1 MFFIFFKKIF
11 LYLLIFLIGSLGGA
25 LFYKK
30 AQNNEPSF
38 LTKKRIDIVSS
49 QIKNQIGFQ
58 TNTNEPSFNLYH
70 EMLHHWLIAINE
82 IDKQFFTK

>member
-30 AQNNEPSF
+30 AQTNEPSF
-38 LTKKRIDIVSS
+38 LTKKRIDIVSN

-58 TNTNEPSFNLYH
+58 TNTNEPSFNLYY

-82 IDKQFFTK
+82 LDKQFFTK

>member
-1 MFFIFFKKIF
+1 M
-11 LYLLIFLIGSLGGA
+11 
-25 LFYKK
+25 FYKK
-30 AQNNEPSF
+30 AQTNESSF

-58 TNTNEPSFNLYH
+58 TNTNASSFNLYH

-82 IDKQFFTK
+82 IDKHFFTK

>member
-11 LYLLIFLIGSLGGA
+11 LYLLIFSIGGLVGA

-30 AQNNEPSF
+30 AQTNEAYF
-38 LTKKRIDIVSS
+38 LTKKRIDIVSN

-58 TNTNEPSFNLYH
+58 TSTNEPSFNLYH
-70 EMLHHWLIAINE
+70 EMLHHWFIGINE
-82 IDKQFFTK
+82 VDKHFFTK